1 MSLRIY
7 QTRAEWAADRRSG
20 APAFEVGASDA
31 AGLVGLS
38 PWASPW
44 DSWAAGA
51 VGGGSPPAEADARR
65 GHLVEA
71 TAAALW
77 AAEAGVHLWGSDGL
91 WSPDEDTVPRLPLLR
106 ARAGWLAVTP
116 DALGIEPS
124 GARIAIE
131 TKAPRTLDA
140 WPDEDAVVRDPD
152 AEGVPVPPQYAVQA
166 ACQMYALHAVGVT
179 VAAVVLVASSGW
191 AWRRAVRIEA
201 TPAGLRWAT
210 RVVAHVG
217 AARRRI
223 LLERR
228 EPDPDA
234 SAACLAELRS
244 RLPPRPATIEGT
256 DEDAALVAAFA
267 EARAQEAE
275 AAAAIADLRPR
286 ILARLTGAGAN
297 AILTPS
303 HRLTADKRG
312 ALKVTNRSPE

>member
-7 QTRAEWAADRRSG
+7 QTRAEWATDRRSG

-31 AGLVGLS
+31 AGLLGLS

-51 VGGGSPPAEADARR
+51 VGGGNPPAEADARR

-91 WSPDEDTVPRLPLLR
+91 WSPDSDTVPRLPLMR

-116 DALGIEPS
+116 DALGIEPG

-140 WPDEDAVVRDPD
+140 WPDEDATVRDPD

-217 AARRRI
+217 
-223 LLERR
+223 
-228 EPDPDA
+228 
-234 SAACLAELRS
+234 
-244 RLPPRPATIEGT
+244 
-256 DEDAALVAAFA
+256 DEDAVMVAAFA

>member
-1 MSLRIY
+1 
-7 QTRAEWAADRRSG
+7 
-20 APAFEVGASDA
+20 
-31 AGLVGLS
+31 
-38 PWASPW
+38 
-44 DSWAAGA
+44 
-51 VGGGSPPAEADARR
+51 
-65 GHLVEA
+65 
-71 TAAALW
+71 
-77 AAEAGVHLWGSDGL
+77 
-91 WSPDEDTVPRLPLLR
+91 
-106 ARAGWLAVTP
+106 
-116 DALGIEPS
+116 
-124 GARIAIE
+124 
-131 TKAPRTLDA
+131 
-140 WPDEDAVVRDPD
+140 
-152 AEGVPVPPQYAVQA
+152 
-166 ACQMYALHAVGVT
+166 MYALHAVGIT

-244 RLPPRPATIEGT
+244 QLPPRPATIEGT

-267 EARAQEAE
+267 EARAQESE

-312 ALKVTNRSPE
+312 ALKVQNRSTE